1 MNRVLLTLLALLTGL
16 SVPAAAAETRVVAV
30 DQAAVGAP
38 SAQQIGQV
46 SAAVMVALSRPYAHT
61 IARFAPDAPLALQ
74 AQVAMTT
81 TVRVRIDR
89 ARE

>member
-1 MNRVLLTLLALLTGL
+1 MNRILLTLLALLTGL
-16 SVPAAAAETRVVAV
+16 SLPAASAEARVVGV
-30 DQAAVGAP
+30 DQVAVG
-38 SAQQIGQV
+38 SV
-46 SAAVMVALSRPYAHT
+46 AVRADGAIVAVATTLSRPYAHT
-61 IARFAPDAPLALQ
+61 IARYAPDAPLALQ